1 MATDTWRSSFA
12 HFLVEKNS
20 STCSIRSDVM
30 VKRKET
36 NTHRFKGFSERIAA
50 IKIDVTHKIQRSAQI
65 PEDEDTFFC
74 EALSKWTE
82 LNCTLHFQNFS
93 SKVKE
98 YVQSLAQLV
107 HHKEQVI
114 ELLKEHL
121 QVHGSLALQPLLDLV
136 VQLAKDLQADFYP
149 HFGSFFSIFVSLMN
163 HCWQDVDVLE
173 CIFTTLSYLFK
184 FLWRYMVKDIRSV
197 FG

>member
-1 MATDTWRSSFA
+1 
-12 HFLVEKNS
+12 
-20 STCSIRSDVM
+20 M

-36 NTHRFKGFSERIAA
+36 NTHRFKGFSVRISA
-50 IKIDVTHKIQRSAQI
+50 IKIDVTHRIQRSVET
-65 PEDEDTFFC
+65 PEDEDTFFY

-107 HHKEQVI
+107 HHKERVI
-114 ELLKEHL
+114 ELLQEHL
-121 QVHGSLALQPLLDLV
+121 EVRGSLALESLLDLV

-149 HFGSFFSIFVSLMN
+149 HFGSFFSIFMSLLN
-163 HCWQDVDVLE
+163 RCWQDVDVLE

-184 FLWRYMVKDIRSV
+184 FLWRHMVKDISSV
-197 FG
+197 FR

>member
-1 MATDTWRSSFA
+1 
-12 HFLVEKNS
+12 
-20 STCSIRSDVM
+20 M

-36 NTHRFKGFSERIAA
+36 NTHRFKGFSERISA
-50 IKIDVTHKIQRSAQI
+50 IKIDVTHRIQRSVET
-65 PEDEDTFFC
+65 PEDEDTFFY

-107 HHKEQVI
+107 HHKDRVI

-121 QVHGSLALQPLLDLV
+121 EIRGSLALESLLDLV

-149 HFGSFFSIFVSLMN
+149 HFGSFFSISVSLLN
-163 HCWQDVDVLE
+163 RCWQDVDVLE
-173 CIFTTLSYLFK
+173 CIFTTFSYLFK
-184 FLWRYMVKDIRSV
+184 FLWRHMVKDISSV
-197 FG
+197 FR

>member
-1 MATDTWRSSFA
+1 
-12 HFLVEKNS
+12 
-20 STCSIRSDVM
+20 M

-50 IKIDVTHKIQRSAQI
+50 IKIDVTHKIQRSTET

-82 LNCTLHFQNFS
+82 LNCTLHFQDFFS
-93 SKVKE
+93 RVKE

-114 ELLKEHL
+114 ELLKVHL
-121 QVHGSLALQPLLDLV
+121 QIRGSLALQSLLDLV
-136 VQLAKDLQADFYP
+136 VHLARDLQADFYP
-149 HFGSFFSIFVSLMN
+149 HFGSFFSIFVSLLN
-163 HCWQDVDVLE
+163 DCWQDVDVLE

-184 FLWRYMVKDIRSV
+184 FLWRHMVTDIHSV
-197 FG
+197 FR